1 MPGASASEV
10 MSQDGHD
17 DQASNGLLGVKS
29 APSVTG
35 SMASSTYVMSLPG
48 FELDDMAPV
57 HVNTN
62 RELEDIFDAMVESF
76 EGRETEHNWM
86 AREAN
91 VNKIRALLRGNAFSD
106 YQMTFLTKVK
116 SLLDGILKALNSL
129 RTSLSTVGGQ
139 CIKDLAII
147 AGPGIDNMVEILLVN
162 LVKQCANTKKL
173 TSKLGNL
180 VVSTILAHVSY
191 HPKLLQHVWNAC
203 EDKNVQPRSYA
214 AGWIAV
220 LLETH
225 IDHKAHIEHTGG
237 VEVLVKC
244 IKRGLADANP
254 GVRESMRVTYWK
266 FAAIWPEPAQ
276 LIMDG
281 LDNTSKK
288 LLEKTNPN
296 KSAAATGASNSRA
309 PVGRAATAPAP
320 ARPSIRD
327 AILAQKRSKGN
338 LKAQQMTANEVAT
351 RALSPPPPPASGPS
365 GLSSAPVRRPGMK
378 TRTQHISDTA
388 QRPIRSASPTL
399 GSRASP
405 MPESRSNEPPPR
417 SPPVSRTTRGVTPMR
432 AQSPLISSPRKL
444 TVLEQLNS
452 PDWKVRVEGIVVVA
466 CILAKR
472 TPPDYGGGKMP
483 TLPPSDVFAPTL
495 AKLFNDPQPEVVEH
509 LVAPEVLAE
518 LAKVVPMEQ
527 IIPKVLLLSEGDD
540 EQHAQP
546 INASTM
552 PALKKLMTDNEA
564 ADLLFKVIQSM
575 SSSGVLTRKISPGT
589 FTPTQKRK
597 ITHGCLLWMNE
608 LVEGFAGGRQNEFF
622 NDKSHFK
629 LILNRFIQM
638 FSTIKPPNVTTLA
651 TLLKNLK
658 QLDEEAWNKT
668 LSTFEP
674 AIGKELRKIWGV
686 NVEEDTEAIVV
697 PEEKVAHVAEVLGAV
712 PEVGG
717 IMAPSGT
724 EDIAMPP
731 APRPVTPPPLSV
743 LDNDSL
749 KNLPALPR
757 SPEGASGILDATNFS
772 PRRRDENPAIKVYQ
786 DPIVESNGAV
796 ATSTIE
802 RSTSTLSAD
811 KRWQNY
817 KASKNASL
825 SKTPGD
831 SSRLLQTLVQR
842 LQTRDM
848 DTQAFR
854 KLIGIARENS
864 VREPLAEANG
874 DSVQD
879 IWQGGSVFRELLA
892 ALLEYIVAEDIE
904 SPKAADLRMQGL
916 LVLKQLLAKAA
927 PYFARHEADVL
938 PTLINLRGKYPTH
951 PQITTAIEEIAEE
964 YMVLADPKAGIDIIL
979 DMNLPFNEPEYR
991 PPVQSWCMS
1000 LTCLAALVRSSRP
1013 SALEPLYAR
1022 LGKLAI
1028 KVYFLLSSPAWPSS
1042 VADASIVPR
1051 RRRPGGPS
1059 LLRDYVHRDA
1069 QQAQ

>member
-1 MPGASASEV
+1 

-17 DQASNGLLGVKS
+17 DQASNGFLGVKS

-48 FELDDMAPV
+48 FELEDMAPV

-76 EGRETEHNWM
+76 EGRETEHNWI

-91 VNKIRALLRGNAFSD
+91 VNKIRQLLRGNAYSD
-106 YQMTFLTKVK
+106 YQMTFLTRVK

-147 AGPGIDNMVEILLVN
+147 AGPGIDNMVELFLVN

-173 TSKLGNL
+173 ASKLGNL

-191 HPKLLQHVWNAC
+191 HPRILHHVWNAC

-214 AGWIAV
+214 AGWITV

-254 GVRESMRVTYWK
+254 GVRESMRITYWR
-266 FAAIWPEPAQ
+266 FAAIWPEPAHV
-276 LIMDG
+276 IMDG

-288 LLEKTNPN
+288 LLEKANPD
-296 KSAAATGASNSRA
+296 KSAAATGGANSRA
-309 PVGRAATAPAP
+309 PLSRAATAPA
-320 ARPSIRD
+320 RPSVRD
-327 AILAQKRSKGN
+327 AILAQKRSRGN

-351 RALSPPPPPASGPS
+351 RALSPPPASGPS
-365 GLSSAPVRRPGMK
+365 GLSSAPVRRAGLK
-378 TRTQHISDTA
+378 SRTQHISETA
-388 QRPIRSASPTL
+388 QRPIRSASPTF

-405 MPESRSNEPPPR
+405 MPESRSNEPPR

-432 AQSPLISSPRKL
+432 AQSPLVSSPRKL

-472 TPPDYGGGKMP
+472 TPPDYDGGKMP
-483 TLPPSDVFAPTL
+483 MLPPSDIFAPTL

-540 EQHAQP
+540 DQHAQS

-564 ADLLFKVIQSM
+564 AGLVFKVIQSM
-575 SSSGVLTRKISPGT
+575 TSSGVLTRKISPGT

-608 LVEGFAGGRQNEFF
+608 LVEGFAGGRPNEFF
-622 NDKSHFK
+622 SEKSSFK

-638 FSTIKPPNVTTLA
+638 FSTIKPPNVTILA

-658 QLDEEAWNKT
+658 QLDEETWDKT

-697 PEEKVAHVAEVLGAV
+697 EEKVADVAEVLGAV
-712 PEVGG
+712 PEVGR
-717 IMAPSGT
+717 IMDPSRT
-724 EDIAMPP
+724 EDVAMPP
-731 APRPVTPPPLSV
+731 APRPVTPPPLST

-749 KNLPALPR
+749 KNLPALPK
-757 SPEGASGILDATNFS
+757 SPEGVSGILDTTNIS
-772 PRRRDENPAIKVYQ
+772 SRKRDENPAIKVYQ

-802 RSTSTLSAD
+802 RSTSTLSAE
-811 KRWQNY
+811 KGRQNY
-817 KASKNASL
+817 KATKNASL
-825 SKTPGD
+825 SKAPGD
-831 SSRLLQTLVQR
+831 SSRLLQTLMQR

-854 KLIGIARENS
+854 KLIGIARENT

-874 DSVQD
+874 DNIQD

-892 ALLEYIVAEDIE
+892 VLLEYLVAEDIE
-904 SPKAADLRMQGL
+904 SPKATDLRIQGL
-916 LVLKQLLAKAA
+916 LVLKQLLAKAG

-938 PTLINLRGKYPTH
+938 PTLITLRGKYPTH
-951 PQITTAIEEIAEE
+951 PQITTAIEEITEE

-979 DMNLPFNEPEYR
+979 DMNLPFNEPAYR

-1013 SALEPLYAR
+1013 SALEPQYAR
-1022 LGKLAI
+1022 LGKLAV
-1028 KVYFLLSSPAWPSS
+1028 KVFSPLC
-1042 VADASIVPR
+1042 PR
-1051 RRRPGGPS
+1051 LIG
-1059 LLRDYVHRDA
+1059 
-1069 QQAQ
+1069 